1 MKRLVK
7 FAALM
12 LVAAAMF
19 IGCKKEELAEP
30 KIIATYRKELTNS
43 LATRPNDGL
52 YRESIYVFDNGDLIY
67 DIEMQDDKYVS
78 YNWKLHF
85 SYTGSIPKED
95 LSIKVSGE
103 PTFSTSG
110 DGTVEDVIAWYNT
123 KLPSVF
129 QYVEGKSDT
138 LKAYYY
144 GEDYEDQGYYSLFMK
159 NANGFSTDWFLI
171 RQED

>member
-1 MKRLVK
+1 MKKLVK

-12 LVAAAMF
+12 LVAATMF

-30 KIIATYRKELTNS
+30 KIISTYRKELTS
-43 LATRPNDGL
+43 SYATRPNDGM

-78 YNWKLHF
+78 YNWSLHF

-110 DGTVEDVIAWYNT
+110 AGTVEDVIAWYT
-123 KLPSVF
+123 TYLPSVL

-159 NANGFSTDWFLI
+159 ESNGFSTDWVLL